1 MLSGRRKRG
10 SKEVPDFPLERL
22 AQKHFRALLEINC
35 ETTKVI
41 SFASHAWP
49 GPEWQICLG
58 KLLPTTAECSGKKLK
73 IVMTIADDEECFFVR

>member
-49 GPEWQICLG
+49 GPEWQN
-58 KLLPTTAECSGKKLK
+58 LPWKTFANNSGMQRQE
-73 IVMTIADDEECFFVR
+73 IENRNDNNRR